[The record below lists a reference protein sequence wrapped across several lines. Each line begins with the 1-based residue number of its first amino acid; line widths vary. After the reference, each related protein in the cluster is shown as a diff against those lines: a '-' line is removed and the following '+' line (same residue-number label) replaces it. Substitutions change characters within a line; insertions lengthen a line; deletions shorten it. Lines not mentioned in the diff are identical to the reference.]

1 LPPDSVSSV
10 SCEVRQ
16 RTPNLEDGAVQRD
29 KARGIFADPAKPHP
43 IRHKGRYF
51 ETPGVHLCEPSLQR
65 TPLLFQAGSSP
76 RGKRSAG
83 KHAECVFVSQPSK
96 AALKKSVASIRAA
109 ALEAGR
115 KSSAIKI

>member
-51 ETPGVHLCEPSLQR
+51 ETPGVHLCEPSPQR
-65 TPLLFQAGSSP
+65 TPLLFRAGSSP
-76 RGKRSAG
+76 RGK
-83 KHAECVFVSQPSK
+83 
-96 AALKKSVASIRAA
+96 
-109 ALEAGR
+109 
-115 KSSAIKI
+115 AICW